1 MNMRSSTRKHQKGS
15 ALVEAC
21 LCLTLFWTPLF
32 IGTYQIGFNLIRA
45 VQVTQICRDAGHM
58 YSLGTDF
65 SQTQYQ
71 NLLKSL
77 MPASMDASSSGNTIV
92 YLSTITYLDASSCAS
107 QNLTTANCPNYGKV
121 VLTRQIP
128 IGNTSVMASHFGT
141 PACPAS
147 SAYNCT
153 QNYYVTNSLA
163 VAHGFGIP
171 LANSTQFAYVSEMF
185 VQSRD
190 LSFFQS
196 LGTSGEY

>member
-15 ALVEAC
+15 ALVELC

-65 SQTQYQ
+65 SQLPLQ
-71 NLLKSL
+71 NLLRSL
-77 MPASMDASSSGNTIV
+77 MSASMDASTSGNTVV
-92 YLSTITYLDASSCAS
+92 YLSTLTYVDAAACAA
-107 QNLTTANCPNYGKV
+107 QNLTTGKCPNYGRV
-121 VLTRQIP
+121 VFTRQIP
-128 IGNTSVMASHFGT
+128 VGNTSVLTSHFGS

-147 SAYNCT
+147 SSYNCT
-153 QNYYVTNSLA
+153 QAYYVTNSLA

-171 LANSTQFAYVSEMF
+171 LANSAQFAYVAEMY
-185 VQSRD
+185 VQ
-190 LSFFQS
+190 
-196 LGTSGEY
+196 